1 MSRWWEVGG
10 SGGGFVVQVGPE
22 STYLMLPGVVWS
34 MGGVGFWGRAT
45 QGYGC
50 RPGTGRQALR
60 AIPVGTNVVRSR
72 LYDFHR
78 LHITIKAADDYYM
91 LLCTYVLCF
100 CWFGGDR
107 LSYIP
112 YIRFIGVMLCQ
123 FRLREGRE
131 VFNTLFLAGRRQ
143 ALPRGAV
150 IT

>member
-34 MGGVGFWGRAT
+34 MGGWASGGGRLRAM
-45 QGYGC
+45 GAD
-50 RPGTGRQALR
+50 RARRRQALR

>member
-1 MSRWWEVGG
+1 MGGWWVGRWVRCSSGSRKHVFDVAGG
-10 SGGGFVVQVGPE
+10 CVE
-22 STYLMLPGVVWS
+22 H
-34 MGGVGFWGRAT
+34 GGVGFWGRAT

>member
-1 MSRWWEVGG
+1 
-10 SGGGFVVQVGPE
+10 
-22 STYLMLPGVVWS
+22 
-34 MGGVGFWGRAT
+34 MGADRA
-45 QGYGC
+45 
-50 RPGTGRQALR
+50 RRRQAHR

-131 VFNTLFLAGRRQ
+131 VFNTLFLAGRLQ

-150 IT
+150 IHCDHCDQLHVSCACGDGGGGADHSNVKDWSG